1 MPRVAPNAGSKRSGS
16 SPRPSRRV
24 AVLACAL
31 AVGALWWPDGTAAA
45 QAPEDRQA
53 LEQFRDSLA
62 TASDT
67 VSLLRLEASLIEH
80 AKLDRQNPILH
91 LRLGFLALR
100 LGTLGGKSHF
110 EDAGSEF
117 EWAAELEP
125 DWPYPLLGLGV
136 AERELGRGVGSVLF
150 GVKAMLGKDQDT
162 KAVTA
167 FAGAAQVDPGFVPA
181 LTELAQTTDSMRLN
195 RRPDLTLAAF
205 RRAAT
210 TGEIADPEY
219 HLYRGRVERA
229 FGDLDSAL
237 AAFQRYL
244 SLGGT
249 RGLALLEIARSRLA
263 LGQTEALEPYFEGAA
278 WEGPELAAL
287 YRSDIAPIATDG
299 ELADFDSLDAAG
311 RARFLRK
318 FWLKRDAADLRSD
331 GERVTEHYRRLVYAR
346 RHFRLGPFRRVYDYG
361 ERYRSGSREFDDRG
375 IIYVRH
381 GPPLTRQV
389 HVTPAAAT
397 YGAESWTYVIAE
409 QMRAFHFVGRDDPSD
424 YRLVDSPLR
433 MPVAARE
440 EFLLT
445 WAPRAVTADVS
456 LPMYATNLRVQ
467 TLKDIDVATTTDSYE
482 LRFAKPIEAFAQ
494 VLVTGARE
502 GRNTVHVAYAITVG
516 DLVPTQLVSG
526 WLYPVHLRLAVLD
539 SAGAPVVRVDT
550 TSLMVASRAL
560 GPDDHLLGHLALPLP
575 AGAYTLRFALSQGD
589 VGGIFPREAID
600 VRIPGEALDL
610 SDLVVGTR
618 KMGLSWVSPGR
629 DTLFFDPFRVVSE
642 GAVMELYYEVY
653 GLTPE
658 EPYETEIK
666 VEKKGGGLFRKVFGG
681 GGKKIRLG
689 FSETAPGR
697 LARSRRT
704 IDLEGLKPGEYVL
717 TITARK
723 PSGGAAE
730 RQHFFVIEER

>member
-1 MPRVAPNAGSKRSGS
+1 MPRVAPNADSKRSVLL
-16 SPRPSRRV
+16 PRPRRV
-24 AVLACAL
+24 AVLACVL
-31 AVGALWWPDGTAAA
+31 AVGALWWPDGIAAA

-53 LEQFRDSLA
+53 LELFRDSLA
-62 TASDT
+62 AASDT
-67 VSLLRLEASLIEH
+67 ASLLQLEARLIQQ

-100 LGTLGGKSHF
+100 LGLLGGKSHF

-125 DWPYPLLGLGV
+125 DWPYPLFGLGV
-136 AERELGRGVGSVLF
+136 AERELGRGVGSLLF

-205 RRAAT
+205 RRAAS
-210 TGEIADPEY
+210 TGEIVDPDY
-219 HLYRGRVERA
+219 QLYRGRVERA

-237 AAFQRYL
+237 AAFQQYL

-263 LGQTEALEPYFEGAA
+263 LGQTEALEQYLEGAA
-278 WEGPELAAL
+278 WEDPELAAL
-287 YRSDIAPIATDG
+287 YRTDIAPIATDG
-299 ELADFDSLDAAG
+299 ELAEFDSLDAAG
-311 RARFLRK
+311 RVRFLRK
-318 FWLKRDAADLRSD
+318 FWLNRDAADLRSD
-331 GERVTEHYRRLVYAR
+331 GERLTEHYRRLVYAR

-361 ERYRSGSREFDDRG
+361 ERYRSRSREFDDRG
-375 IIYVRH
+375 IIYIRH
-381 GPPLTRQV
+381 GPPLTRQI

-409 QMRAFHFVGRDDPSD
+409 HMRAFHFVGREDPSD

-467 TLKDIDVATTTDSYE
+467 TLNDIDVATTTDSYE
-482 LRFAKPIEAFAQ
+482 LRFAKPIDGFAQ
-494 VLVTGARE
+494 MLVTGARE
-502 GRNTVHVAYAITVG
+502 GRNTLHVAYAITAK
-516 DLVPTQLVSG
+516 DLHPTHLLSG

-539 SAGAPVVRVDT
+539 SAGAPVARVDT
-550 TSLMVASRAL
+550 TSLMVAPRAL

-575 AGAYTLRFALSQGD
+575 AGEYTLRFALSHGD
-589 VGGIFPREAID
+589 AGGVFPREKIE
-600 VRIPGEALDL
+600 VRVPGDALDL
-610 SDLVVGTR
+610 SDLAVGTR
-618 KMGLSWVSPGR
+618 EASVSWIGSAR
-629 DTLFFDPFRVVSE
+629 DTAFFNPFRVVRE
-642 GAVMELYYEVY
+642 GAVIELYYEVY

-658 EPYETEIK
+658 QPYETEIK
-666 VEKKGGGLFRKVFGG
+666 VEKKGGGLLRKVFGG

-697 LARSRRT
+697 LVRSRRT
-704 IDLEGLKPGEYVL
+704 IDLVGLAPGEYTL
-717 TITARK
+717 TIAARK
-723 PSGGAAE
+723 NSGSKVE
-730 RQHFFVIEER
+730 RTYLFLIRE